1 MLSINTK
8 RLNRFGLTVAAVL
21 AIVLSP
27 ARSNAQ
33 QLQQGISVQL
43 SPATNSASMPEADDK
58 NAWIV
63 TVTADGTLYFGI
75 NPVTPAGL
83 VEEMKIHPRNRE
95 QKLYIKADA
104 RAPYGNVEKA
114 LAAAHV
120 DLFEASVLLTSTAD
134 SPQTGTMVS
143 PKGLEV
149 LLSAPAGSQPTEVQ
163 LINSGQQTP
172 ILKINN
178 RQIPL
183 ANLSNMLTQLFQNR
197 PEKVVLVRAEGQLPF
212 ADVVHV
218 IDGCRSTGAKVVL
231 TIPGL

>member
-1 MLSINTK
+1 MLTIKTK
-8 RLNRFGLTVAAVL
+8 KSNHFLLSVALTF

-27 ARSNAQ
+27 SRSNAQ
-33 QLQQGISVQL
+33 QLRLGISVQMP
-43 SPATNSASMPEADDK
+43 PASSAVPMPDADNE

-63 TVTADGTLYFGI
+63 TVTADGSLYFGI
-75 NPVTPAGL
+75 TPVTPASL

-104 RAPYGNVEKA
+104 RTPYANVEKA
-114 LAAAHV
+114 LAASHV
-120 DLFEASVLLTSTAD
+120 DLFEAAVLLTSAAD

-183 ANLSNMLTQLFQNR
+183 TNLSNMLTQLFQNR
-197 PEKVVLVRAEGQLPF
+197 PEKVVLVRGEGQLPF

-218 IDGCRSTGAKVVL
+218 IDGCHSTGAKVVL

>member
-1 MLSINTK
+1 MLTIKTK
-8 RLNRFGLTVAAVL
+8 KTNHFLLSVALTF

-27 ARSNAQ
+27 SRSNAQ
-33 QLQQGISVQL
+33 QLRQGISVQMP
-43 SPATNSASMPEADDK
+43 PASSAASMPEADDE

-63 TVTADGTLYFGI
+63 TVTADGSLYFGT

-83 VEEMKIHPRNRE
+83 VNEMKIHPRNRE

-104 RAPYGNVEKA
+104 RTPYADVEKA

-120 DLFEASVLLTSTAD
+120 DLFDESVLLTSQPG
-134 SPQTGTMVS
+134 SSEPGTMVS

-149 LLSAPAGSQPTEVQ
+149 LFAPPAGSQPAEVQ
-163 LINSGQQTP
+163 LIHSGDHAP

-178 RQIPL
+178 RQIPVP
-183 ANLSNMLTQLFQNR
+183 NLQNMLTQIFQNR
-197 PEKVVLVRAEGQLPF
+197 PEKVALVKADGQLPF

-218 IDGCRSTGAKVVL
+218 IDACHSLAAKIVL
-231 TIPGL
+231 TIPGM